1 MTSLIRAVLP
11 GATLDGTVI
20 EAMTTSA
27 EEWDLSWTEKVKGKH
42 KAVFDIIEHANGVG
56 VLRAAFWGN
65 QYIDVM
71 KAAPVDLSTILVL
84 RHNAIILA
92 MNQAFWD
99 KYNIG
104 PLKEVRHPMTDE
116 HRRIYA
122 ENALIQNLNDA
133 MSFRKVKEMREM
145 LVEYRKL
152 DPTDV
157 DAHQAGYEVIA
168 DCIEFPGDASL
179 AAARQF
185 YDTERHSP
193 LRRFVR
199 RICFENSN

>member
-1 MTSLIRAVLP
+1 VLWLSRGSESEKKTSARDEEDVHAAAPDPVAPPPRKRELPLPPSRGSAQRPHDDGVVGPHPDDPHLP
-11 GATLDGTVI
+11 G
-20 EAMTTSA
+20 
-27 EEWDLSWTEKVKGKH
+27 
-42 KAVFDIIEHANGVG
+42 
-56 VLRAAFWGN
+56 
-65 QYIDVM
+65 M
-71 KAAPVDLSTILVL
+71 KP
-84 RHNAIILA
+84 
-92 MNQAFWD
+92 
-99 KYNIG
+99 
-104 PLKEVRHPMTDE
+104 HPMTPE
-116 HRRIYA
+116 HERIQA
-122 ENALIQNLNDA
+122 ENRLIQSLNDA

-157 DAHQAGYEVIA
+157 DANQAGYEIIA

-179 AAARQF
+179 TAARQF